1 MSRQPT
7 KVEKAS
13 AVKYFEQVFRAL
25 YYRHEFARRN
35 KRVYDAGPAIAK
47 NLDMPE
53 GRFKSFVQSGSF
65 LTDEIIAHVEKSER
79 RTKGARRKAL
89 GSYLHEYGIVPL
101 IWKWGEAEPFFP
113 RKYFAEPHDNFVK
126 CQEAFKSL
134 LRFEAYALAV
144 LKIGH
149 PVMFPV
155 MPLGIVG
162 DNREIVVN
170 DLALEKMDGPMI
182 MEYSAPKS
190 AFDSYI
196 GLMSMDDEVLRH
208 RDDML
213 MGPELKAKK
222 QKTVSSNTESTDEKT
237 RAESES
243 EAHEITRLR
252 ISKLDQ
258 HLQVYDLRKPWVP
271 GRRDKGVIDCYNL
284 VFNTNYSRKD
294 FEAEWTSRS
303 QKVSDRLAEAKPY
316 VEGYRHI
323 I

>member
-13 AVKYFEQVFRAL
+13 AVKYFEHVFRAL

-35 KRVYDAGPAIAK
+35 KRVYDAGPPFAK
-47 NLDMPE
+47 KLGMPE
-53 GRFKSFVQSGSF
+53 VRFKTFVQSGRC
-65 LTDEIIAHVEKSER
+65 LTDEIFDHVEKSER
-79 RTKGARRKAL
+79 RTKGARRQAL
-89 GSYLHEYGIVPL
+89 GNYLEEFGIIPL
-101 IWKWGEAEPFFP
+101 IWTWGEAEPFFP
-113 RKYFAEPHDNFVK
+113 RKYFTESHDNFIK
-126 CQEAFKSL
+126 CLEAFKSL
-134 LRFEAYALAV
+134 LKFEAYALAV

-162 DNREIVVN
+162 DNKEIVVD
-170 DLALEKMDGPMI
+170 DLMLEKMDAPMI
-182 MEYSAPKS
+182 MDYSAPKT

-213 MGPELKAKK
+213 LGSGPELKTKK
-222 QKTVSSNTESTDEKT
+222 QKTVSSDAESTDEKSST
-237 RAESES
+237 GPD
-243 EAHEITRLR
+243 AHEITRLR

-258 HLQVYDLRKPWVP
+258 HLQVYDLRKPWVS
-271 GRRDKGVIDCYNL
+271 GRRDKGVVDCYNL
-284 VFNTNYSRKD
+284 VFNTNVDRAFIDKNWGSI
-294 FEAEWTSRS
+294 S

-316 VEGYRHI
+316 VDGYRNI

>member
-1 MSRQPT
+1 M
-7 KVEKAS
+7 
-13 AVKYFEQVFRAL
+13 

-35 KRVYDAGPAIAK
+35 KRVYDAGPPFAK
-47 NLDMPE
+47 KLGMPE
-53 GRFKSFVQSGSF
+53 SRLKTFVQSGRF
-65 LTDEIIAHVEKSER
+65 LTDDLIENVENSER
-79 RTKGARRKAL
+79 RTKGARRQAL

-101 IWKWGEAEPFFP
+101 IWKWGEVEPFFP
-113 RKYFAEPHDNFVK
+113 RKYFAESHDNFVK

-134 LRFEAYALAV
+134 LGFEAYALAV

-170 DLALEKMDGPMI
+170 DLALEKMDEPMI

-190 AFDSYI
+190 SFDSYI

-213 MGPELKAKK
+213 MGPEMKAKK
-222 QKTVSSNTESTDEKT
+222 QKTVSSNTESTDEKNH
-237 RAESES
+237 AESES

-258 HLQVYDLRKPWVP
+258 HLQVYDMRKPWVS
-271 GRRDKGVIDCYNL
+271 GRRDKGTVDCYNL
-284 VFNTNYSRKD
+284 INNTSLSREFIAKN
-294 FEAEWTSRS
+294 WGIIS
-303 QKVSDRLAEAKPY
+303 KVVSDRLAEAKPY
-316 VEGYRHI
+316 VKGYRNI

>member
-13 AVKYFEQVFRAL
+13 AVKYFEHVFRAL

-47 NLDMPE
+47 KLGMPE
-53 GRFKSFVQSGSF
+53 VRFKSFVQSGNF

-79 RTKGARRKAL
+79 RTKGARRQAL
-89 GSYLHEYGIVPL
+89 GSYLNEYGIIPL
-101 IWKWGEAEPFFP
+101 IWKWGETEPFFP
-113 RKYFAEPHDNFVK
+113 RKYFTESHDNFLR

-134 LRFEAYALAV
+134 LRFEGYALAV

-155 MPLGIVG
+155 ISLEFVG
-162 DNREIVVN
+162 DNKSVVVEE
-170 DLALEKMDGPMI
+170 LMLEKMDAPMI
-182 MEYSAPKS
+182 MDYSAPKT

-196 GLMSMDDEVLRH
+196 GLLSMDDEVLRH

-213 MGPELKAKK
+213 MGPEPKTKK
-222 QKTVSSNTESTDEKT
+222 PKPVSSDTISASEKSN
-237 RAESES
+237 AESES
-243 EAHEITRLR
+243 AVHEITRLR

-258 HLQVYDLRKPWVP
+258 HLQVYDMRRPWVS
-271 GRRDKGVIDCYNL
+271 GRRDKGTVDCYNL
-284 VFNTNYSRKD
+284 INNTALSREFIAKNWGKISK
-294 FEAEWTSRS
+294 A
-303 QKVSDRLAEAKPY
+303 VSDRLAEAKPY
-316 VEGYRHI
+316 AEGYRNI

>member
-47 NLDMPE
+47 KLGMPE
-53 GRFKSFVQSGSF
+53 VRFKSFVQSGSF

-79 RTKGARRKAL
+79 RTKGARRQAL
-89 GSYLHEYGIVPL
+89 GNYLEEFGIIPL
-101 IWKWGEAEPFFP
+101 IWTWGEVEPFFP
-113 RKYFAEPHDNFVK
+113 RKYFAESHDNFIK

-134 LRFEAYALAV
+134 LKFEAYALAV

-162 DNREIVVN
+162 DNKEIVVD
-170 DLALEKMDGPMI
+170 DLMLEKMDAPMI
-182 MEYSAPKS
+182 MDYSAPKT

-213 MGPELKAKK
+213 LGSGPELKTKK
-222 QKTVSSNTESTDEKT
+222 QKTVPSDAESTDEKSST
-237 RAESES
+237 EPD
-243 EAHEITRLR
+243 AHEITRLR

-258 HLQVYDLRKPWVP
+258 HLQVYDLRKPWVS
-271 GRRDKGVIDCYNL
+271 GRRDKGVVDCYNL
-284 VFNTNYSRKD
+284 VFNTNVDRAFIDKNWGSI
-294 FEAEWTSRS
+294 S

-316 VEGYRHI
+316 VDGYRNI

>member
-47 NLDMPE
+47 KLDMPE
-53 GRFKSFVQSGSF
+53 ARLKTFVQSGRF
-65 LTDEIIAHVEKSER
+65 LTDDLIVNVENSER
-79 RTKGARRKAL
+79 RTKGARRQAL
-89 GSYLHEYGIVPL
+89 GSYLHVYGIVPL

-170 DLALEKMDGPMI
+170 DLALEKMDAPMI

-222 QKTVSSNTESTDEKT
+222 QKTVSSNTESTDEKN
-237 RAESES
+237 RSESES
-243 EAHEITRLR
+243 KAHEITRLR

-258 HLQVYDLRKPWVP
+258 HLQVYDMRRPWVS
-271 GRRDKGVIDCYNL
+271 GRRDKGTVDCYNL
-284 VFNTNYSRKD
+284 INITSLSREFIAKNWGKISK
-294 FEAEWTSRS
+294 A
-303 QKVSDRLAEAKPY
+303 VSDRLAEAKPY
-316 VEGYRHI
+316 VEGYRDI

>member
-35 KRVYDAGPAIAK
+35 KRVYDSGPAIAK
-47 NLDMPE
+47 KLGMPE
-53 GRFKSFVQSGSF
+53 VRFKSFVQSGSF

-79 RTKGARRKAL
+79 RTKGARRQAL
-89 GSYLHEYGIVPL
+89 GNYLEEFGIVPL
-101 IWKWGEAEPFFP
+101 IWTWGEAEPFFP
-113 RKYFAEPHDNFVK
+113 RKYFAESHDNFIK

-134 LRFEAYALAV
+134 LKFEAYALAV

-162 DNREIVVN
+162 DNKEIVVD
-170 DLALEKMDGPMI
+170 DLMLEKMDAPMI
-182 MEYSAPKS
+182 MDYSAPKT

-213 MGPELKAKK
+213 LGSGQELKTKK
-222 QKTVSSNTESTDEKT
+222 QKTVPSDAESTDEKSST
-237 RAESES
+237 EPD
-243 EAHEITRLR
+243 AHEITRLR

-258 HLQVYDLRKPWVP
+258 HLQVYDLRKPWVS
-271 GRRDKGVIDCYNL
+271 GRRDKGTEDCYSLIN
-284 VFNTNYSRKD
+284 NTSLSREFITKNWGKISK
-294 FEAEWTSRS
+294 A
-303 QKVSDRLAEAKPY
+303 VSDRLAEAKPY
-316 VEGYRHI
+316 VEGYRNI

>member
-13 AVKYFEQVFRAL
+13 AVKYFEHVFRAL

-47 NLDMPE
+47 KLGMPE
-53 GRFKSFVQSGSF
+53 VRFKTFVQSGRC
-65 LTDEIIAHVEKSER
+65 LTDEIFDHVEKSER
-79 RTKGARRKAL
+79 RTKGARRQAL
-89 GSYLHEYGIVPL
+89 GDYLDEFGIIPL
-101 IWKWGEAEPFFP
+101 IWTWGEAEPFFP
-113 RKYFAEPHDNFVK
+113 RKYFTESHDNFTK
-126 CQEAFKSL
+126 CLETFKSL
-134 LRFEAYALAV
+134 LKFEAYALAV

-162 DNREIVVN
+162 DNKEIVVD
-170 DLALEKMDGPMI
+170 DLMLEKMDAPMI
-182 MEYSAPKS
+182 MDYSAPKT

-213 MGPELKAKK
+213 LGSGSERQTKK
-222 QKTVSSNTESTDEKT
+222 QRTVSPDAESADEKNSP
-237 RAESES
+237 EPDV
-243 EAHEITRLR
+243 HEITRLR

-258 HLQVYDLRKPWVP
+258 HLQVYDMRKPWVP
-271 GRRDKGVIDCYNL
+271 GRRDKGTVDCYNL
-284 VFNTNYSRKD
+284 IKKTSISREFITKNWGKISK
-294 FEAEWTSRS
+294 A
-303 QKVSDRLAEAKPY
+303 VSDRLAEAKPY
-316 VEGYRHI
+316 VARYRKI

>member
-47 NLDMPE
+47 KLGMPE

-79 RTKGARRKAL
+79 RTKGARRQAL
-89 GSYLHEYGIVPL
+89 GNYLEEFGIIPL
-101 IWKWGEAEPFFP
+101 IWTWGEVEPFFP
-113 RKYFAEPHDNFVK
+113 RKYFAESHDNFIK

-134 LRFEAYALAV
+134 LKFEAYALAV

-162 DNREIVVN
+162 DNKEIVVD
-170 DLALEKMDGPMI
+170 DLMLEKMDAPMI
-182 MEYSAPKS
+182 MDYSAPKT

-213 MGPELKAKK
+213 LGSGPELKTKK
-222 QKTVSSNTESTDEKT
+222 QKKVPSDAESTDEKSST
-237 RAESES
+237 EPD
-243 EAHEITRLR
+243 AHEITRLR

-258 HLQVYDLRKPWVP
+258 HLQVYDLRKPWVS
-271 GRRDKGVIDCYNL
+271 GRRDKGVVDCYNL
-284 VFNTNYSRKD
+284 VFNTNVDRAFIDKNWGSI
-294 FEAEWTSRS
+294 S

-316 VEGYRHI
+316 VDGYRNI